1 MPRKII
7 IKLPGKKMMALNSLL
22 RDGDVM
28 SGLEDRNIEM
38 IPKIHKDDKDNSVS
52 MELYGYDREIK
63 YKTDQ
68 LIKGEFLKMFDMV
81 DMMPIRQME
90 MKMKKDKSKNK
101 SKQVGGDM
109 ELYSDKNPGS
119 TLEGTGYKDKETAEK
134 TIKLVEKRSLIYQK
148 AVVNTMYHRAKNH
161 KNQTPEMKEAMRVFK
176 TWIKKHRKDK
186 PTYDYLKLDL
196 VKTYEKLADEYNISR
211 VARGLKPPSKT
222 SRGFLEVYKKARGK
236 KAKLPFIPTFKDNP
250 EGQDYDSYIE
260 SFLNARLGQ
269 MKAAKTKLYY
279 TSGKYKGLPTKQHVI
294 LIMHAYSPDPTGIRA
309 KVGQLKELDNK

>member
-7 IKLPGKKMMALNSLL
+7 IKLPAKKMMALNTLL

-28 SGLEDRNIEM
+28 SGIEDRNIEM
-38 IPKIHKDDKDNSVS
+38 IPKIHKDDQDNSVS
-52 MELYGYDREIK
+52 MELFGYDRESK

-68 LIKGEFLKMFDMV
+68 LTKGEFIKMFDMV
-81 DMMPIRQME
+81 DMMPIRKME
-90 MKMKKDKSKNK
+90 MRNKKDKTINK

-109 ELYSDKNPGS
+109 ELYTDKNPGS

-134 TIKLVEKRSLIYQK
+134 TIKLIEKRSPIYQK

-161 KNQTPEMKEAMRVFK
+161 KNKTPEMKDAMKVFK
-176 TWIKKHRKDK
+176 KWLKKHKKDK
-186 PTYDYLKLDL
+186 PKYDYLNLDL
-196 VKTYEKLADEYNISR
+196 IKKYEKLADEYNISR
-211 VARGLKPPSKT
+211 VARGLKPPTKT

-236 KAKLPFIPTFKDNP
+236 KGKLPFIPTFKDNP
-250 EGQDYDSYIE
+250 EGQDYDSYRE
-260 SFLNARLGQ
+260 SFLNARIGQ

-294 LIMHAYSPDPTGIRA
+294 LIMHAYSPDPQGIRS
-309 KVGQLKELDNK
+309 KVNQLKELDDK